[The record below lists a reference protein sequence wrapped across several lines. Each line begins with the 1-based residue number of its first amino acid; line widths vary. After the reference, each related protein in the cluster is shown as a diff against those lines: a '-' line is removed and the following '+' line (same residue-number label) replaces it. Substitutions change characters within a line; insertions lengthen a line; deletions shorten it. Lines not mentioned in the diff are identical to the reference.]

1 MRTQSQKSGPDHPV
15 APAAGPAAA
24 PAGGPPGR
32 PPGARHALPAL
43 PAVLL
48 RAIHTLYAVGMFA
61 VLASLALAGMALLPS
76 LTARRRVARWT
87 GRAALTLAGM
97 PIVARLPAGFP
108 QPCIVVANH
117 ESYLDGIVLAATL
130 PPQFAFVIKREVA
143 GLPLG
148 GWLLR
153 RIGAQFVARGQ
164 RAGSARD
171 ALRVLREASRGQSLA
186 EGTFRPERGLMR
198 FHTGAFAAAELADA
212 PVLPLALFGT
222 RRCLP
227 PGGFLTRPGLIRVQA
242 LAFLHP
248 HGGTH
253 DAAALRDAAHAAI
266 SVALGDPQVPPGD
279 TIGPSG

>member
-1 MRTQSQKSGPDHPV
+1 M
-15 APAAGPAAA
+15 
-24 PAGGPPGR
+24 
-32 PPGARHALPAL
+32 ALPAM
-43 PAVLL
+43 LL
-48 RAIHTLYAVGMFA
+48 RGIHTLYAGGVFML
-61 VLASLALAGMALLPS
+61 LASLALVGMAVLPS
-76 LTARRRVARWT
+76 LTARRRVARLT

-97 PIVARLPAGFP
+97 PISARLPARFP
-108 QPCIVVANH
+108 EPCIVVANH

-130 PPQFAFVIKREVA
+130 PPQFAFVIKREVD

-171 ALRVLREASRGQSLA
+171 ALRVLRQASRGQSLA
-186 EGTFRPERGLMR
+186 FFPEGTFRPERGLMH
-198 FHTGAFAAAELADA
+198 FHTGAFAAAELAGA
-212 PVLPLALFGT
+212 AVLPLAIFGT

-242 LAFLHP
+242 LELLQP

-253 DAAALRDAAHAAI
+253 DAASLRDAAHAAI
-266 SVALGDPQVPPGD
+266 ARAIGDPGVPADD
-279 TIGPSG
+279 TTGASG

>member
-1 MRTQSQKSGPDHPV
+1 MRTQSQNSTP
-15 APAAGPAAA
+15 
-24 PAGGPPGR
+24 GGPKRR
-32 PPGARHALPAL
+32 PPARPSLPRL
-43 PAVLL
+43 VL
-48 RAIHTLYAVGMFA
+48 RSMHTLYAGSVFL
-61 VLASLALAGMALLPS
+61 VLASLALLGMALLPS
-76 LTARRRVARWT
+76 LAARRRITRFT
-87 GRAALTLAGM
+87 GRTAMTLAGM
-97 PIVARLPAGFP
+97 PISVRLPAHIP
-108 QPCIVVANH
+108 VPCIVVANH

-130 PPQFAFVIKREVA
+130 PPQFAFVIKREVE

-171 ALRVLREASRGQSLA
+171 ALRVLRQASRGQSLA
-186 EGTFRPERGLMR
+186 FFPEGTFRPEPGLMR
-198 FHTGAFAAAELADA
+198 FHTGAFAAAELARA

-242 LAFLHP
+242 LGLLHP
-248 HGGTH
+248 QGGTH

-266 SVALGDPQVPPGD
+266 AMALGDPGVPTSD
-279 TIGPSG
+279 TAGPSG

>member
-1 MRTQSQKSGPDHPV
+1 
-15 APAAGPAAA
+15 
-24 PAGGPPGR
+24 
-32 PPGARHALPAL
+32 L
-43 PAVLL
+43 LL
-48 RAIHTLYAVGMFA
+48 RAIHTLYAASMFA

-76 LTARRRVARWT
+76 LTARRRVARFT

-97 PIVARLPAGFP
+97 PISARLPADIP
-108 QPCIVVANH
+108 SPCIVVANH

-130 PPQFAFVIKREVA
+130 PPQFAFVIKREVD

-186 EGTFRPERGLMR
+186 FFPEGTFRPERGLMR
-198 FHTGAFAAAELADA
+198 FHTGAFAAAELAGA
-212 PVLPLALFGT
+212 PVLPLAIFGT

-248 HGGTH
+248 HGGTQ

-266 SVALGDPQVPPGD
+266 ASAIGEPTVPASDATRPAG
-279 TIGPSG
+279 